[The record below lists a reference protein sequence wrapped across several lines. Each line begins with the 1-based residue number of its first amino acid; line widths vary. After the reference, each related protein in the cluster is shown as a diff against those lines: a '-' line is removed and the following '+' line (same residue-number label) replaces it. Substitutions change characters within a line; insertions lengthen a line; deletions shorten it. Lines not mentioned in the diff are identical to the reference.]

1 MEAQTYGGHGYLV
14 VYNSTFR
21 MIPLWYANVTG
32 ITEGFLMSDN
42 GYLIALDAN
51 LQTLWTSNSNV
62 YSPPSS

>member
-1 MEAQTYGGHGYLV
+1 MEAQTYGGYGYLV
-14 VYNSTFR
+14 VYNSTNR
-21 MIPLWYANVTG
+21 PSPLWYANVTG